1 MKPLKLSVKITK
13 RCVIRYKYNIRLHH
27 SKVTIATLIIAEW
40 KFYSGKKTVSQE
52 MFFSTVHGFVVV
64 EFCG

>member
-27 SKVTIATLIIAEW
+27 SKVTIATLIIAEL
-40 KFYSGKKTVSQE
+40 KFYSGKTVSQE